1 MAAPPAWKAPAARTG
16 AAARISFVSGFPP
29 CQTCPAIFQTATA
42 QAPLL
47 LPGTSS
53 AQNAV
58 FIKFKSILAPGTI
71 INIQN
76 ASGTSICT
84 YKTTKHSYFAF
95 VSTLALVNGTYN
107 VFTDGTVSGEHSN
120 GYYPLGIYT
129 AGTKRGSFT
138 TAGKLTSIE
147 L

>member
-1 MAAPPAWKAPAARTG
+1 VIQGSPTLPDDAISYRKSFTIEGGTVIASG
-16 AAARISFVSGFPP
+16 ATS
-29 CQTCPAIFQTATA
+29 
-42 QAPLL
+42 L

-76 ASGTSICT
+76 ASGTNICT

-138 TAGKLTSIE
+138 IAGKLTSIE